1 MINSA
6 NMCIFE
12 GRISREPQYSTV
24 QIGSDSVQKALFSIA
39 VDRALSSAQRQKAR
53 NGDQSI
59 KTCDFIPCSLL
70 GVKVDTLRQY
80 FPVGKAIR
88 IIGHYT
94 EYQTRDAQSGQTK
107 YGHMFEVD
115 EIGFPTQ
122 DSRNLQNNQANQ
134 NAGQQNYQ
142 QAPVQQ
148 APMQGGYQQQMPQ
161 QNYQQ
166 PQPQYPQNNG
176 YQQPMQQ
183 QAPQQNNFT
192 MFDENESPF

>member
-12 GRISREPQYSTV
+12 GRISREPQYSTI
-24 QIGSDSVQKALFSIA
+24 QIGTDNVQKALFSVA

-70 GVKVDTLRQY
+70 GAKVDTLRQY

-94 EYQTRDAQSGQTK
+94 EYQTKDNQTGQTK
-107 YGHMFEVD
+107 YGHMFEID

-122 DSRNLQNNQANQ
+122 DSKNLQQNQ
-134 NAGQQNYQ
+134 NNGGQQNYQ
-142 QAPVQQ
+142 QANVQQ
-148 APMQGGYQQQMPQ
+148 PQYQNNGYQQPQ

-166 PQPQYPQNNG
+166 PQYQQNNG
-176 YQQPMQQ
+176 YQQPQMQQ
-183 QAPQQNNFT
+183 QAPQNNFT